1 MMKRRMLPPSRTK
14 PMADATYFDRVMR
27 LHFIRVNPAPPPRRR
42 RLSLAWEATGYAAV
56 IFLLLVAL
64 GVFGDLK

>member
-1 MMKRRMLPPSRTK
+1 
-14 PMADATYFDRVMR
+14 MADATYFDRVMR